1 VKVFGVPPPQ
11 VLYQSIPAPGSSG
24 SFNPSVSRQNLASL
38 AYMLDHVL
46 PSSLALIYPLTITLQ
61 DRDSLYDLLS
71 STAGSD
77 SESDGEPVEWP
88 YEHKARTDSLPGA
101 RSKAPTDTPIGAAKF
116 SIAGT
121 HPDMCPP
128 TPPFGSSSRAKP
140 KPTSS
145 KGPALVYSTSVV
157 TLGEGNG
164 QNKKQPAVPQPKG
177 PSSAL
182 DRQFASR
189 RRRAKKLSRFFGVQY
204 NDLFNTLVYEEGLGN
219 REDPASDH
227 PLPTEFADTD
237 TATEAT
243 SGLSANRLA
252 APPSAYRPTGRGGTV
267 LVQTDNNKKATVLR
281 TSTNM
286 AADVDGD
293 DLGEMMARLRA
304 LRA

>member
-1 VKVFGVPPPQ
+1 LV
-11 VLYQSIPAPGSSG
+11 
-24 SFNPSVSRQNLASL
+24 
-38 AYMLDHVL
+38 
-46 PSSLALIYPLTITLQ
+46 YPLSTLQ

-77 SESDGEPVEWP
+77 SESDVEWP
-88 YEHKARTDSLPGA
+88 YERADSLPEA
-101 RSKAPTDTPIGAAKF
+101 HSKPPTDAPTGVAKF

-128 TPPFGSSSRAKP
+128 TPPFGSHSRAKS

-145 KGPALVYSTSVV
+145 RGPALVYSTSVV
-157 TLGEGNG
+157 TLGEGEN
-164 QNKKQPAVPQPKG
+164 QKKKQQPAAPRPKG

-219 REDPASDH
+219 RQDPALDH
-227 PLPTEFADTD
+227 PVPTEFPETD
-237 TATEAT
+237 TATEAA
-243 SGLSANRLA
+243 SSLSANHLA

-267 LVQTDNNKKATVLR
+267 LVQTDNSKKATVLR

-286 AADVDGD
+286 AADVDED